1 MNVARVIVDL
11 VTRFRSKVQRRGADD
26 CWLWIGGVSRSGRR
40 EVDYGT
46 IREGARGTRLWRAN
60 RLALLLH
67 TAPTDCPRDDGEDVV
82 TWLRRANR
90 AVRHLEASHS
100 CDVSMCCNPRH
111 LEWLTHADN
120 VRLQRLRDRA
130 A

>member
-1 MNVARVIVDL
+1 MARVLVDL
-11 VTRFRSKVQRRGADD
+11 VARFWSKVERRGPDD
-26 CWLWIGGVSRSGRR
+26 CWLWTAGVSRSGRR
-40 EVDYGT
+40 EVDYGA
-46 IREGARGTRLWRAN
+46 IREGGKGSKMLRAN

-67 TAPTDCPRDDGEDVV
+67 TAPTDCPRDEGEDVV

-90 AVRHLEASHS
+90 AVDHLEASHL

-111 LEWLTHADN
+111 LEWLTHAEN
-120 VRLQRLRDRA
+120 VKLQRLRCRA